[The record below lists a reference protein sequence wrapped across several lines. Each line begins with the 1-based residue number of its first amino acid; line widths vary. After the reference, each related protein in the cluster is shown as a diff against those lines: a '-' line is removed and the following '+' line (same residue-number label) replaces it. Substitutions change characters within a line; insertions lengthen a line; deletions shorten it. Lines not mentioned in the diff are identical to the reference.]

1 MTLDSVL
8 DWGLAVIGGGGIG
21 SAITWL
27 GTYKSRKKKEQEEA
41 EQAEIATED
50 KHGMMER
57 DRFEY
62 MYQQITKMAKDY
74 GELSDQFREYRK
86 TARAIED
93 EFDAKIRERNNELAY
108 MKDEIDYL
116 KRLRCYNLDCPNR
129 IKNKPENEE

>member
-1 MTLDSVL
+1 MTLDSLL

-21 SAITWL
+21 SAITFL
-27 GTYKSRKKKEQEEA
+27 GTYKSRRKKEQEEA

-62 MYQQITKMAKDY
+62 MYQQITKMAVDY
-74 GELSDQFREYRK
+74 GELSDQFRDYRK

-93 EFDAKIRERNNELAY
+93 EFDNKLREKTKELAY

-116 KRLRCYNLDCPNR
+116 KRLRCYDLECPRR
-129 IKNKPENEE
+129 IKDKPKEV

>member
-1 MTLDSVL
+1 MTLDSL
-8 DWGLAVIGGGGIG
+8 MDWGLAVIGGGGIG
-21 SAITWL
+21 SAITFL
-27 GTYKSRKKKEQEEA
+27 GTYKSRRKKEQEEA

-62 MYQQITKMAKDY
+62 MYQQITKMAVDY
-74 GELSDQFREYRK
+74 GELSDQFRDYRK

-93 EFDAKIRERNNELAY
+93 EFDNKLREKTKELAY

-116 KRLRCYNLDCPNR
+116 KRLRCYDLECPRR
-129 IKNKPENEE
+129 IKDKPKEE

>member
-1 MTLDSVL
+1 MTLDSLL
-8 DWGLAVIGGGGIG
+8 DWGLAVIGGGGLG
-21 SAITWL
+21 SAITFL

-62 MYQQITKMAKDY
+62 MYQQITKMAVDY
-74 GELSDQFREYRK
+74 GELSDQFRDYRK

-93 EFDAKIRERNNELAY
+93 EFDNKLREKTKELAY

-116 KRLRCYNLDCPNR
+116 KRLRCYDLECPRR
-129 IKNKPENEE
+129 IKDKPKEE

>member
-1 MTLDSVL
+1 
-8 DWGLAVIGGGGIG
+8 
-21 SAITWL
+21 
-27 GTYKSRKKKEQEEA
+27 
-41 EQAEIATED
+41 
-50 KHGMMER
+50 MMER

-74 GELSDQFREYRK
+74 GDLSDQFREYRK

-116 KRLRCYNLDCPNR
+116 KKLRCYNLDCPNR
-129 IKNKPENEE
+129 IKNKSVEE

>member
-1 MTLDSVL
+1 MNLDSL
-8 DWGLAVIGGGGIG
+8 LEWGLAIIGGGGIG

-27 GTYKSRKKKEQEEA
+27 STYKSNKRKVQEEA
-41 EQAEIATED
+41 EQAEITTED

-93 EFDAKIRERNNELAY
+93 EFDAKISERNRELAY
-108 MKDEIDYL
+108 LKDEVDYL
-116 KRLRCYNLDCPNR
+116 KRLRCYDLECPNR
-129 IKNKPENEE
+129 IKDKPKEE

>member
-1 MTLDSVL
+1 MNLDSL
-8 DWGLAVIGGGGIG
+8 LEWGLAVVGGGGIG
-21 SAITWL
+21 SAITYL
-27 GTYKSRKKKEQEEA
+27 STYKSNKKKAQEEA
-41 EQAEIATED
+41 EQAEITTED

-93 EFDAKIRERNNELAY
+93 EFDAKISERNRELAY
-108 MKDEIDYL
+108 LKDEVDYL
-116 KRLRCYNLDCPNR
+116 KRLRCYDLECPKR
-129 IKNKPENEE
+129 IKDKPKEE

>member
-1 MTLDSVL
+1 MTLDSLL
-8 DWGLAVIGGGGIG
+8 DWGLAVIGGGGLG
-21 SAITWL
+21 SAITFL
-27 GTYKSRKKKEQEEA
+27 GTYKSRRKKEQEEA

-62 MYQQITKMAKDY
+62 MYQQITKMAVDY
-74 GELSDQFREYRK
+74 GELSDQFRDYRK

-93 EFDAKIRERNNELAY
+93 EFDNKLREKTKELAY

-116 KRLRCYNLDCPNR
+116 KRLRCYDLECPRR
-129 IKNKPENEE
+129 IKDKPKEG